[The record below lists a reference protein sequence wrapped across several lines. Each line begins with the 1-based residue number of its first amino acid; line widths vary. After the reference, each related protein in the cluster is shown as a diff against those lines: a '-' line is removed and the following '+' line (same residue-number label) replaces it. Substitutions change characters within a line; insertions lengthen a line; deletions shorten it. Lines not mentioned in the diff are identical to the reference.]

1 MKKIKYLGLNQQ
13 LKDRPKVIF
22 YISLFLVGY
31 IAAHL
36 IDHGTTAL
44 LGCIAGIAGHWKAT
58 WISKVE
64 FSIANFCDIE
74 EFLIS
79 NRYVFNRNKNCWE
92 PDIHRLLRFDAQDV
106 MIKKDDNLPLVIG
119 PFYIL
124 RKMLSNPIF
133 Q

>member
-1 MKKIKYLGLNQQ
+1 MKKIKRLGFNQQ
-13 LKDRPKVIF
+13 LKDRPKIIF
-22 YISLFLVGY
+22 YSSLVLVGY
-31 IAAHL
+31 VVSHL

-44 LGCIAGIAGHWKAT
+44 IGCVAGIAGHWKAT

-64 FSIANFCDIE
+64 VSNANRRETE

-79 NRYVFNRNKNCWE
+79 NRYSFNKNKNYWE
-92 PDIHRLLRFDAQDV
+92 PDIHRLLRFDAQDI
-106 MIKKDDNLPLVIG
+106 MIKKDDDLLLVIG

-124 RKMLSNPIF
+124 KKMLSKPQF

>member
-1 MKKIKYLGLNQQ
+1 MKKIRRLGLNQQ
-13 LKDRPKVIF
+13 IKDRPKVIF

-31 IAAHL
+31 VAAHL
-36 IDHGTTAL
+36 INHGTAAL
-44 LGCIAGIAGHWKAT
+44 LGCIAGIAGHWKTT

-64 FSIANFCDIE
+64 VSIAHFRDVE

-79 NRYVFNRNKNCWE
+79 NRYVFDENKNCWE

-106 MIKKDDNLPLVIG
+106 MIKNNDYLIIVVG